1 MTMQQIS
8 KISNQQDGLFILMV
22 GREKFSAR
30 SQKWGLGV
38 KKKPVSLAAFRKH
51 Q

>member
-38 KKKPVSLAAFRKH
+38 KKPVSLAAFRKH